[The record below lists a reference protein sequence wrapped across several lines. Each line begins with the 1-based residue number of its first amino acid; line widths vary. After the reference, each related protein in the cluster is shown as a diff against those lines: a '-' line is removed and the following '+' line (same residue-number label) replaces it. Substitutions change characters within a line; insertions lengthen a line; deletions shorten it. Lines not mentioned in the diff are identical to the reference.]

1 MVKSLILSF
10 VVMSAAIPPQ
20 VMAAGQELYDASNRA
35 DASVPTNEL
44 AGAAAK
50 DWKSIAIELPPGAVD
65 SWRSRPEGELLYV
78 LEGGGRLE
86 IAGKPQ
92 VVLNPGTVARLDG
105 MPRHLIK
112 NTSRTK
118 VLKILVV
125 FIQEKGQPHP
135 LLADRMTQG
144 NRDSRG
150 SFALD
155 GDHQVQ
161 DREQHESVGL
171 IF

>member
-10 VVMSAAIPPQ
+10 VVMSAAIRPQ

-78 LEGGGRLE
+78 LEGAGRLE

-92 VVLNPGTVARLDG
+92 VVLNPGTVARLNG

-125 FIQEKGQPHP
+125 FIQEKGQSHP
-135 LLADRMTQG
+135 LLADRMTQE

-161 DREQHESVGL
+161 DRERHESVGL

>member
-1 MVKSLILSF
+1 MKSLVLLF
-10 VVMSAAIPPQ
+10 VLMSAVIPPTI
-20 VMAAGQELYDASNRA
+20 MAAGQDSHDASNRA
-35 DASVPTNEL
+35 HAGVPTNEL

-65 SWRSRPEGELLYV
+65 SWWSRPEGELLYV
-78 LEGGGRLE
+78 LEGAGRLE
-86 IAGKPQ
+86 IGGKPQ

-118 VLKILVV
+118 MLKILVV
-125 FIQEKGQPHP
+125 FIQQKGQPHP

-144 NRDSRG
+144 NRDNRG

-155 GDHQVQ
+155 DDHQVH
-161 DREQHESVGL
+161 DRKQHESVGL